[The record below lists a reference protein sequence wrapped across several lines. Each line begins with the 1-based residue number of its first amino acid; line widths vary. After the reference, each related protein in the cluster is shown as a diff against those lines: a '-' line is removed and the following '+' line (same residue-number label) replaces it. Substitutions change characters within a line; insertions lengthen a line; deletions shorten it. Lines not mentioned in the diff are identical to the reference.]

1 VHKTT
6 NSIAWRCRWVSPPN
20 SSRAAVATALA
31 AAVRLIY
38 CLLHMQDATHAQYDA
53 DKLLA
58 VPGVRKHSVYKDS
71 DGTLW

>member
-1 VHKTT
+1 
-6 NSIAWRCRWVSPPN
+6 
-20 SSRAAVATALA
+20 
-31 AAVRLIY
+31 
-38 CLLHMQDATHAQYDA
+38 LLHMQDASHAECDA